1 MQFLFSPDSKIM
13 QFLSRL
19 TDLILLNV
27 VFLLTCIP
35 VFTIGA
41 ANAALYSV
49 CFRMDTDREAP
60 LFTSYFQAFRENFR
74 QGTALWLILLLFGS
88 TALVNVFLFL
98 TKTTV
103 LRYAFVL
110 FAVLFVLVSMIF
122 GYVFPLLS
130 RFQNSVKEMLKNA
143 LLLSLAYLPRSLAVT
158 VINLFPWGMLVMN
171 LYAFLQLGFLW
182 FFLYFSAAAYFN
194 SRLLLKVFKPYLE
207 AGEETV

>member
-1 MQFLFSPDSKIM
+1 MQFFFSPDSKIM

-35 VFTIGA
+35 LFTIGA
-41 ANAALYSV
+41 ANTALYTV
-49 CFRMDTDREAP
+49 CFHMDTDREER
-60 LFTSYFQAFRENFR
+60 LFSSYFRAFRENFR
-74 QGTALWLILLLFGS
+74 QGTILWLILLLFGS
-88 TALVNVFLFL
+88 TALINVFLFL

-110 FAVLFVLVSMIF
+110 FAVLFVLVAMIF

-158 VINLFPWGMLVMN
+158 VINLFPWGILTVN

-182 FFLYFSAAAYFN
+182 VFLYFSAAAYFN
-194 SRLLLKVFKPYLE
+194 SRVLLKVFKPYLE
-207 AGEETV
+207 ADETGK